1 MPGPEF
7 LGPLACIAGR
17 LDSQV
22 SELDFWGFTLRTGPG
37 LGTLISDPR
46 CCESSWACSCSG
58 VGDALLCS
66 VPKCLMQPT

>member
-22 SELDFWGFTLRTGPG
+22 SELDFWGFHAA
-37 LGTLISDPR
+37 D
-46 CCESSWACSCSG
+46 WAWAG
-58 VGDALLCS
+58 YTDKR
-66 VPKCLMQPT
+66 P